1 MSSQEVYA
9 IHFEVTSNLPQFTAQ
24 AEAANKIAKKFDL
37 EQRRILQAQAK
48 NPDFASQFA
57 NTYRSFGKEIAG
69 AFKTDIV
76 TAGNHI
82 EELGKR
88 IGNNSLKFAESKKLI
103 NDYRNEATRASS
115 DIGRLAREEVKL
127 RNSMV
132 QRMRVM
138 PDGRVQGMVVTP
150 KTPLNEKVP
159 EISSKIK
166 AQEQRILADRI
177 RAVNYEIVNQGK
189 NLQWTGR
196 QLMLGITLPMVI
208 AGGATVKFFKDID
221 SELSRLAKV
230 YGDLKTGGGDLMK
243 QTMEA
248 RQMGKDLASE
258 MAGKWGIAGKET
270 IGLAADIAATGQ
282 EGEKLATSTR
292 EASRLMVLGEV
303 DRQGAMATTLSLQ
316 TAFRV
321 SSSELAGTIDYL
333 NAVENQTSLSLED
346 MTVAIPKAGTVVKAL
361 GGDVKD
367 LSLYMTAMKEGGIN
381 AEEGANALKTG
392 LARIMSPRKAS
403 REALGAFGIDIDQII
418 NANKGDITKV
428 ILALKAE
435 IDKQVP
441 QEDKAQVF
449 EKLFGIHQYPKMLAL
464 FENLG
469 AAGSQTVQVMELMK
483 MGVTELAQISSQEL
497 SVLEETGTMKFQRM
511 LESIKLKAAE
521 IGEYI
526 LPVFNAILGVVDKA
540 FEFFN
545 KSPAWLKYII
555 GGGVALAA
563 IMGPLIMMRGVLM
576 NFIGNARGWYQ
587 TIKNV
592 ITGNNELNKVQ
603 WKMTTTQEVL
613 EQKAREWT
621 DTEAAG
627 LAKATTAAKLY
638 REELNRLAY
647 TQREM
652 LENNGTF
659 SNKDIVRKLGGVDP
673 VDGKKLFVTEKQL
686 GASKKPG
693 QFVANPNYN
702 QWVTQP
708 KVTPKAITQPQ
719 MVQYGSRYYKDLAAV
734 SSGSTLFT
742 RATTRMSGAM
752 TAASASIVMA
762 GKKIGAAGSA
772 IMSKPGVRGGLGMG
786 VLAAGAMLS
795 TENLGAAS
803 GLASGAMMGAGAGM
817 FFGPTGMAIG
827 AGLGAIAGGLMQV
840 KENAD
845 KARDALS
852 NSMSTSSWA
861 VQEFG
866 IKLKSA
872 SELDFTS
879 VKEGIAE
886 TGKVAEEAAAKFEAY
901 KQAFNEQDE
910 TGTEKALIET
920 MKSQDRGDAFN
931 SLFDYAR
938 KNIALGVDP
947 KKLEPALRAIASN
960 AELGG
965 LDVEVNL
972 RLKEMNITN
981 KEEAVKSY
989 KDKIQEV
996 ISKSNEISQN
1006 SVAVPNAGGLQGSA
1020 GIAAQVKQNAM
1031 MAEEEMNKLS
1041 NAMSFLPLNTT
1052 TKEFNDL
1059 NSQIDWGSV
1068 NHEEFVRSLENG
1080 TEEQK
1085 RMAATIRPLTDSGFS
1100 LSQSFMIANAEING
1114 VTASWKNLERSDDV
1128 IRKTIQINQEYNE
1141 IRDSQTSSID
1151 AWEKKKL
1158 AALDQ
1163 SSGGPKSSEAAAKA
1177 AEDRAKRIQEA
1188 GQRVADGINARAEA
1202 AQKASDKAIAA
1213 MEKRHKREEKA
1224 LQNEIKRIKKREDA
1238 RQKAFEAEKKRVERA
1253 NELRNMEVDYRK
1265 AVDTGDFYGALK
1277 IRNNINAK
1285 KHSNSV
1291 EDKQDR
1297 SKTSAERRIEKLEA
1311 RLDKMQERNK
1321 NAIDGARERAKAEQD
1336 AYKAQAEAAR
1346 KSYDA
1351 QAKAAQDAAQ
1361 KARESAKSGSTAYN
1375 KQANAIKAQAK
1386 SQKDAIIRAWH
1397 LISTGQYGELQ
1408 KMVRQG
1414 GTQGKAAA
1422 RAIKQGLKETMGGTG
1437 IQIAKVFGNEYTKYP
1452 WDQIGKLIEAKASG
1466 NKKEAAEAQKK
1477 IKQSFDLANFS
1488 FAKTPLPVKK
1498 ASGGYISGPGGPTDD
1513 KIPAL
1518 LSNGEYVIKASSV
1531 AKYGKS
1537 NLDSINQGTADVQKY
1552 ASGGIVGRVTRALLN
1567 RYVDTKVAKVIKR
1580 RKEEIAAEK
1589 AAAEAG
1595 GIAGPLAGGAKA
1607 SNSVLEAYARKM
1619 ESFVGSG
1626 TINGHTVFRRCLQ
1639 NVQDVWAMIG
1649 GSNAIRLAYAHQMAG
1664 VARSRGMLRPVDKS
1678 WKTKVP
1684 RGNVVIWSSAIGG
1697 GAGHIA
1703 VSDGNGN
1710 TVNNWGSAT
1719 VMRARLSGQAPGAIL
1734 GHADPS
1740 IFGRAPSARKKF
1752 KDGGYVGPDRKDEKG
1767 RFIDPIPSG
1776 SIPQLKKG
1784 ATIKYNDTLANLHK
1798 GERVLT
1804 EPLTKKL
1811 DDGLSAIGENNG
1823 ETWNMYFNIKKV
1835 DADLSEI
1842 EEKMIKIKEKRK
1854 AKMGNRKW

>member
-37 EQRRILQAQAK
+37 ENRRILQAQQK
-48 NPDFASQFA
+48 NVQFASQFA
-57 NTYRSFGKEIAG
+57 NTYRTFGKNISG

-196 QLMLGITLPMVI
+196 QLMLGITLPLVI

-243 QTMEA
+243 QTMEV

-786 VLAAGAMLS
+786 VLAAGAMLP

-803 GLASGAMMGAGAGM
+803 GLASGAMMGAGIGM
-817 FFGPTGMAIG
+817 MFGPQAMAAG
-827 AGLGAIAGGLMQV
+827 AAVGALAGGFMQL

-845 KARDALS
+845 KAKDAIK
-852 NSMSTSSWA
+852 NSMGTSAWA

-872 SELDFTS
+872 SELDFTN
-879 VKEGIAE
+879 VKNGIAE
-886 TGKVAEEAAAKFEAY
+886 TGKVAEDAAAKFEAY
-901 KQAFNEQDE
+901 RKAFSEQDE
-910 TGTEKALIET
+910 NGTEKALIEV
-920 MKSQDRGDAFN
+920 MKDRDRGDAFN
-931 SLFDYAR
+931 KMFEYAR

-947 KKLEPALRAIASN
+947 EKLKPALRALAS
-960 AELGG
+960 ESGHGG

-972 RLKEMNITN
+972 RLKEMNIVN
-981 KEEAVKSY
+981 KKEAIESY
-989 KDKIQEV
+989 KKSLAEITNSKEIQARETSSSIQGGPMGGAIAV
-996 ISKSNEISQN
+996 APSGKSTAYAKQQIDELSAAL
-1006 SVAVPNAGGLQGSA
+1006 SGLYLDTTITEFS
-1020 GIAAQVKQNAM
+1020 
-1031 MAEEEMNKLS
+1031 KLS
-1041 NAMSFLPLNTT
+1041 DSINWSAVNTD
-1052 TKEFNDL
+1052 EF
-1059 NSQIDWGSV
+1059 IK
-1068 NHEEFVRSLENG
+1068 SLENG
-1080 TEEQK
+1080 TSEQRK
-1085 RMAATIRPLTDSGFS
+1085 MAEAMKPLIGAGFS
-1100 LSQSFMIANAEING
+1100 LSQSLDIANAEING

-1177 AEDRAKRIQEA
+1177 AEDRAKRIQDA

-1321 NAIDGARERAKAEQD
+1321 NAIEGARNRAKAEQD
-1336 AYKAQAEAAR
+1336 AYRAQAEAAR

-1361 KARESAKSGSTAYN
+1361 KAREAAKSGSTAYN